1 MSQIRLTSSD
11 AGKKVEMAVGDV
23 LVISLPENPTTG
35 FRWAFDFLDKEL
47 FLVQNDEYT
56 VASSS
61 GVGGGGQRI
70 FSLASQ
76 KSGESQIQLK
86 RWREWEGDSSVRE
99 RFGFHV
105 RIT

>member
-35 FRWAFDFLDKEL
+35 FRWTFDFLDKEL
-47 FLVQNDEYT
+47 FLVRNDEYT

-61 GVGGGGQRI
+61 GVVVGDDELSR
-70 FSLASQ
+70 SYR
-76 KSGESQIQLK
+76 K
-86 RWREWEGDSSVRE
+86 RPVKVK
-99 RFGFHV
+99 FN
-105 RIT
+105 